1 MGSVSYDFTGQ
12 TAIVTGA
19 GKGIGR
25 AIARALAEAGAN
37 VVLAGRHPETLAAV
51 GGECAGSAGKTLV
64 VPADVQSA
72 DQVRRLIAQTLAAFG
87 QIDVLV
93 NNAGVNR
100 TGPSLEVDEATW
112 DCIIDTN
119 VKGMFFA
126 CQAAGRYMI
135 ARGRG
140 RIVNIGS
147 IISHIGLGF
156 NVPYACSK
164 GAVALMTKSLALEW
178 GRHGVNVNAV
188 GPGYVLTDQVRWLF
202 ENSAY
207 RDGIMAKQPMGA
219 LPSEADIA
227 ATVLF
232 LASEAARFINGEVV
246 YVDGASASGW
256 MGPE

>member
-1 MGSVSYDFTGQ
+1 MGGVVYDFTGQ

-25 AIARALAEAGAN
+25 AIARAFSGAGGN
-37 VVLAGRHPETLAAV
+37 VVLTGRHPETLAAV
-51 GGECAGSAGKTLV
+51 ADECAGGAGDTLV
-64 VPADVQSA
+64 VPADVQSLV
-72 DQVRRLIAQTLAAFG
+72 QVRELVAETVAAFG
-87 QIDVLV
+87 RIDVLV
-93 NNAGVNR
+93 NNSGVNR

-112 DCIIDTN
+112 DWIIDTN
-119 VKGMFFA
+119 LKGMFFA
-126 CQAAGRYMI
+126 CQAAARHMI
-135 ARGRG
+135 ERGRG
-140 RIVNIGS
+140 KIVNIGS

-178 GRHGVNVNAV
+178 ARHGINVNAV

-202 ENSAY
+202 EDPAF

-219 LPSEADIA
+219 LPTEADIA

-232 LASEAARFINGEVV
+232 LASDGARFINGEVV
-246 YVDGASASGW
+246 YVDGASATGW

>member
-1 MGSVSYDFTGQ
+1 MGGIAYDFTGQ

-25 AIARALAEAGAN
+25 AIARAFSRAGGN
-37 VVLAGRHPETLAAV
+37 VVLTGRHRETLAAV
-51 GGECAGSAGKTLV
+51 ADECAGVAGRALI
-64 VPADVQSA
+64 VPADVQSVA
-72 DQVRRLIAQTLAAFG
+72 EIRDLVAQTLAAFG

-93 NNAGVNR
+93 NNSGVNR

-112 DCIIDTN
+112 DWIIDTN

-126 CQAAGRYMI
+126 CQAAGKSMI
-135 ARGRG
+135 ERGRG
-140 RIVNIGS
+140 KIINIGS

-178 GRHGVNVNAV
+178 AKHGINVNAV

-202 ENSAY
+202 ERPAY
-207 RDGIMAKQPMGA
+207 RDAIMAKQPMGA
-219 LPSEADIA
+219 LPTEEDIA

-232 LASEAARFINGEVV
+232 LASDGARFINGEII
-246 YVDGASASGW
+246 YVDGASATGW

>member
-1 MGSVSYDFTGQ
+1 MSGITYDFSGQ

-25 AIARALAEAGAN
+25 AIARTFARAGAN

-51 GGECAGSAGKTLV
+51 ADECAGTACKALV
-64 VPADVQSA
+64 VPADVQSVG
-72 DQVRRLIAQTLAAFG
+72 QVRELVAQALAAFG

-100 TGPSLEVDEATW
+100 TGPSLEVEEATW
-112 DCIIDTN
+112 DWIVDTN

-126 CQAAGRYMI
+126 CQAAGKHMI
-135 ARGRG
+135 ERGRG
-140 RIVNIGS
+140 KIVNIGS

-178 GRHGVNVNAV
+178 ARHGINVNGV

-202 ENSAY
+202 ENPAY
-207 RDGIMAKQPMGA
+207 REGIMAKQPMGA
-219 LPSEADIA
+219 LPGEDDIA

-232 LASEAARFINGEVV
+232 LASDAARFINGEMV
-246 YVDGASASGW
+246 YVDGASATGW